1 MNKQEETWEKLDSEF
16 DHHLVDM
23 KPYVLK
29 QNKTERQ
36 RCALWIK
43 KLCDPGVSGSGLMGR
58 KNRNMYAR
66 LLLHMLRRGVLEG
79 PFSHKPESGS
89 LKTLPT
95 YMSIYF
101 DEPLCGRGLE
111 QSTAGLP
118 DWVTGELG
126 QGEDSWDSLLRERAS
141 SSPIAYSNTH
151 RRRRLYEEMSPSR
164 PLAPSPVKRSSEDHN
179 KGVDG
184 HRKPVV
190 PSPDDSDLEAR
201 LNSWN
206 LGIENPRYLRENPI
220 PLSPIFLKSSLKN
233 STVTDEQTPVA
244 RQEKEAE
251 MKTKVL
257 EAKHQEEKLKMQ
269 QKHDADVQK
278 ILDRK
283 NGEIDELKTMYRAK
297 QKESEESVRK
307 LEKKVQSVVRESQV
321 IRESKEKQI
330 GELKKMSDQCTDSL
344 KNQWEKKLHAAV
356 AGMEQEKFDLQKKQT
371 ENIQALLEDTN
382 QRLAKMEAE
391 YGAQTQS
398 TEQTVQ
404 ELELRVKQL
413 SVEVEN
419 GNALRQKVTQEKG
432 QLEIHIATIS
442 SELQEANR
450 RSVSLLREKEQQS
463 EQHEDTLQKLQTK
476 HETDISHFQQEHTL
490 SAVKASDVI
499 EDLEQTV
506 AQLRQQLQD
515 SEHRRLKQL
524 RDTENKLQQEKADLQ
539 HHCEKKVRALH
550 NEAERERE
558 EAKKKISKLEESLK
572 EKEEQ
577 LGRERECQ
585 RQQTQQAENAL
596 EHFKKQVEISSEKT
610 YANMKLQM
618 DKVEEDLT
626 RSKSLR
632 EKQAKEFS
640 YQVEELKQKYE
651 QQMCE
656 QRAGQEQERMRL
668 QQHYST
674 ERDNLVQQRQREVG
688 TMEREARAALHQH
701 QQQTQEGRQRDAQVI
716 SDLEEQVSSLR
727 DELQHAHSQRK
738 QQLLELGVLREEERQ
753 RAAQDQEASL
763 GRLRAEMDHI
773 RLELETSHKA
783 ERQLA
788 QEKMNTRLKQI
799 EKEYSQKLAKS
810 AQLTAE
816 LQTSVCAAKEEGLRQ
831 QQEKERQLKEATA
844 RWDDERR
851 QMSRHTDTKNKVLQ
865 EKVENLQRQLHS
877 SEKKLLNKELENQEQ
892 VTVVLQECAMKMKG
906 LMPAELRQELED
918 TISSLK
924 SQVNFLQKR
933 ASVLQEDLDACHSR
947 R

>member
-29 QNKTERQ
+29 LPHKTERQ

-126 QGEDSWDSLLRERAS
+126 QGDDSWDSLLRERAS
-141 SSPIAYSNTH
+141 SSPTAYSNTH

-164 PLAPSPVKRSSEDHN
+164 PLASSPVKGSSEDHI

-330 GELKKMSDQCTDSL
+330 GELKKMSDQSTDSL
-344 KNQWEKKLHAAV
+344 KNEWEKK
-356 AGMEQEKFDLQKKQT
+356 
-371 ENIQALLEDTN
+371 
-382 QRLAKMEAE
+382 
-391 YGAQTQS
+391 
-398 TEQTVQ
+398 EQTVR

-419 GNALRQKVTQEKG
+419 GNVLRQKVTQEKG

-450 RSVSLLREKEQQS
+450 RRVSLLREKEQQS
-463 EQHEDTLQKLQTK
+463 EQHEDILQKLQTK

-490 SAVKASDVI
+490 SAAKASDVI

-539 HHCEKKVRALH
+539 HDCEKKVRVLH
-550 NEAERERE
+550 NEAEKERE

-577 LGRERECQ
+577 MGRERECQ

-701 QQQTQEGRQRDAQVI
+701 QQQTQEWRQRDAQVI

-727 DELQHAHSQRK
+727 DELQQAHSQRK

-788 QEKMNTRLKQI
+788 QDKTNTRLKQI
-799 EKEYSQKLAKS
+799 EKEFSQKLAKS
-810 AQLTAE
+810 AQLIAE
-816 LQTSVCAAKEEGLRQ
+816 LQTSVCDAKEEGLRQ